1 MWSHIGSG
9 STVPERSSQ
18 EKPELKIPVRNGRI
32 VTKLRSQFGF
42 YLNLKKFVRNGP
54 RWAVRKR
61 FLIKMGAKTPGNGI
75 ARRCGEIRGLRHA
88 RRPLLR
94 PGGRA
99 GRVAVGLACWL
110 GGSLGS

>member
-42 YLNLKKFVRNGP
+42 YLNLNKFVRNGP
-54 RWAVRKR
+54 R
-61 FLIKMGAKTPGNGI
+61 
-75 ARRCGEIRGLRHA
+75 
-88 RRPLLR
+88 
-94 PGGRA
+94 
-99 GRVAVGLACWL
+99 
-110 GGSLGS
+110 